1 MESPHSRQ
9 ISVSGRLVIEG
20 QLPDPRSAPS
30 SENASV
36 PPLPPRWTYR
46 FARVCLKYLKS
57 SLEIAGIAIALALV
71 ILTLL
76 TLKQIK
82 RQADLAQKQLTES
95 IALFRTD
102 ERAWMGFSFMGGN
115 LGLTIGQSF
124 LVPTELLNSGKT
136 PARQIMGDIVVR
148 VIAKGETLDFDYT
161 PGHGNTAYQI
171 NAGTIFPNGTIKES
185 FEGLVHGRKEALILT
200 KPILDDIIGL
210 RAFIVVYGDITYID
224 IFGAS
229 HWTHYCRYVTA
240 PALISEQCTKYNDTD
255 HDEAPLPS
263 R

>member
-36 PPLPPRWTYR
+36 PPLPPRWTHR

-171 NAGTIFPNGTIKES
+171 NAGTIFPKGTIKEF
-185 FEGLVHGRKEALILT
+185 FEGLVHGRKEASFDTYKTHIRRYYRSSRVYRGLWRYYVHRHFRSKL
-200 KPILDDIIGL
+200 LDPLLPL
-210 RAFIVVYGDITYID
+210 RNCAGPDFRAMHKIQRHR
-224 IFGAS
+224 S
-229 HWTHYCRYVTA
+229 
-240 PALISEQCTKYNDTD
+240 
-255 HDEAPLPS
+255 
-263 R
+263 

>member
-1 MESPHSRQ
+1 M
-9 ISVSGRLVIEG
+9 
-20 QLPDPRSAPS
+20 
-30 SENASV
+30 
-36 PPLPPRWTYR
+36 
-46 FARVCLKYLKS
+46 
-57 SLEIAGIAIALALV
+57 AIALALV

-171 NAGTIFPNGTIKES
+171 NAGTIFPKGTIKES
-185 FEGLVHGRKEALILT
+185 FEGLVHGRKEASFDTYKTHIRR
-200 KPILDDIIGL
+200 IIGL
-210 RAFIVVYGDITYID
+210 RAFIAVYGDITYID